1 MTSQQDQEYGWRRP
15 DDRTGKPADMAAVGA
30 ASGPASVPSDDDLME
45 PDGDLAEPGE
55 LSDPDAEG
63 SPEPGDADLII
74 VPEVVDDPSKRS
86 APVGNGPAANAGQT
100 ASDRNAGS
108 GLGRVSNASAH
119 NGDPVGSLDLTQQW
133 HDIQARFVDDP
144 PGAVQLAARAAEQ
157 ALGVLV
163 ASLRER
169 QSELAHVTAD
179 SSADQDTERLRGA
192 LRNYRVLCQNAAEI
206 GRQITRL

>member
-1 MTSQQDQEYGWRRP
+1 MASQQDQEYGSRGP
-15 DDRTGKPADMAAVGA
+15 DDRTGTPADMTAFGA
-30 ASGPASVPSDDDLME
+30 GPARVPSDDDLME

-55 LSDPDAEG
+55 LFDPDAEG
-63 SPEPGDADLII
+63 SPEPGDDDVI
-74 VPEVVDDPSKRS
+74 VVAEVVDDPFKMS
-86 APVGNGPAANAGQT
+86 APAGPGPAANAGQT

-108 GLGRVSNASAH
+108 GLDRVSTASAH
-119 NGDPVGSLDLTQQW
+119 NGDQVGSVDLTQQW

-144 PGAVQLAARAAEQ
+144 PGAVQLAAQAAED
-157 ALGVLV
+157 ALGELI

-169 QSELAHVTAD
+169 QSALAPVIAD

-192 LRNYRVLCQNAAEI
+192 LRDYRVLCQNAEEI